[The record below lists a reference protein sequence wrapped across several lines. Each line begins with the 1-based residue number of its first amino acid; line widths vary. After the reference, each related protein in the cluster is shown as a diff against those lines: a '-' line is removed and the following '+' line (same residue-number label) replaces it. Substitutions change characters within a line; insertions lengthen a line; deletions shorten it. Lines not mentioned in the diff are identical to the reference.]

1 MKRQKHQWALVLS
14 GGGAR
19 GLAHIGVLK
28 ALKEAG
34 FPRPSLVVGTSMGA
48 IAGGLYACGL
58 QPEEMVRFITKD
70 FNITDYLDSFAFR
83 LNGPV
88 GKIFQTGQ
96 ILASLATRPGID
108 TGERVLELL
117 EKLTK
122 GKTFDETQIPFRCNA
137 VDLYSGQDVVFSSGS
152 VARAIRASI
161 SFPLFFEPFLY
172 REMCLV
178 DGGLRNNM
186 PVTVARQE
194 GYRQVLA
201 VSVNRFKPQTPENMK
216 SGPHVIFRSL
226 ECALMDKREKTAPA
240 DLTLD
245 ASDETTPFSF
255 FRQREHIE
263 LGERTV
269 KANIENLGKFFKPHL
284 WF

>member
-1 MKRQKHQWALVLS
+1 MVLS

-28 ALKEAG
+28 ALEEAG

-48 IAGGLYACGL
+48 IVGGLYACGM
-58 QPEEMVRFITKD
+58 QPEEMVHFITEE

-88 GKIFQTGQ
+88 GKILQTGQ

-108 TGERVLELL
+108 KGVQVLELL
-117 EKLTK
+117 KKLTK
-122 GKTFDETQIPFRCNA
+122 GKTFDETEIPFRCNA
-137 VDLYSGQDVVFSSGS
+137 VDLYSGQDVVFNSGS
-152 VARAIRASI
+152 VAMAIRASI
-161 SFPLFFEPFLY
+161 SFPLFFEPFQY
-172 REMCLV
+172 REMYLV
-178 DGGLRNNM
+178 DGGLMNNM
-186 PVTVARQE
+186 PVDIARQE
-194 GYRQVLA
+194 GYRRVLA
-201 VSVNRFKPQTPENMK
+201 VSVNRFKLQTAKDLKNGPQIIYRSFECSLKDTKEN
-216 SGPHVIFRSL
+216 
-226 ECALMDKREKTAPA
+226 TAPA

-255 FRQREHIE
+255 FRQKEHIE

-269 KANIENLGKFFKPHL
+269 RANIESLEKFFKPHL
-284 WF
+284 WFLG